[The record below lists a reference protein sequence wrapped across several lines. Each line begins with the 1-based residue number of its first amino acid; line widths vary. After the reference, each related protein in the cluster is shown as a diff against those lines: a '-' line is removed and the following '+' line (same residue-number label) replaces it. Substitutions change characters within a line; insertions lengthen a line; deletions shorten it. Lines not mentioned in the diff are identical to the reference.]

1 MRKLLLFLFAL
12 FAVMQARAYDI
23 EIDGIYYNLNN
34 ETMEAE
40 VTYRSG
46 YKYSGSLSIPSSITY
61 SDKSYIVTA
70 IGKTAFSMCTDLT
83 SIVMSNC
90 ITSIGTNAFSGCR
103 SLTSIE
109 IPENVTSIGNSA
121 FNFCIV
127 LTSIEIP
134 KSVTCIGNSA
144 FRGCNGLTSISVNS
158 ENSVYNSKDDCNAII
173 ETSTNTLIVGCQNTI
188 IPNDVTTI
196 NNNAFYNCTGLTS
209 IEIPENVSNIGNYA
223 FYGCTSLSSIEIPES
238 VESIGDGTFQNCSEL
253 TSINIPKNVMSIGNS
268 AFCGC
273 NGLTSVSVNSENS
286 VYDSRNDCNAIIET
300 STNTLIVGCQNTVIP
315 NNVSDIDNYAF
326 YNCTGLTSIEIP
338 ESVSN
343 IGNYAFYGCTG
354 LTSIEIPTSANIGEY
369 AFYNCTSLA
378 TIDIP
383 NSITCIG
390 NKAFHNTAWYDN
402 QSDGLIYAG
411 LIAYKYKGTMPN
423 NTSIVVDNGTTCIL
437 GECFNDCTGL
447 ISIEIPNSVTSIGES
462 AFQNCT
468 GLTTVEIPNSVTYIG
483 SSAFSGCSALSSV
496 SISNSITTINSSVFY
511 GCRGLYSITIPKGV
525 TSIGTSAFE
534 NCYELWDV
542 TIPEGVTSIGASAF
556 CGCRSISSIT
566 IPESVTT
573 IGSKAFYEAR
583 FNSIVIPKNVVDIG
597 YAAFSRSDY
606 VPSGHGLEY
615 VISKVKNPCAYYGF
629 FAYVWGSCRLIIPYG
644 TTAVYEE
651 AGWTTATY
659 GGLSVFC
666 GGIEE
671 APQEDVSVTIGSA
684 GIATY
689 CYDHDLDFSGIEGLN
704 AYIVSGFSPSTGKLT
719 LTPVTEV
726 PAGEGLLLKGAEGSY
741 EVPFTTTDMYYSNL
755 LQGVTTATEISPTDG
770 DQTNF
775 ILANG
780 KHGIGFYTLSGT
792 GELAAGKAYLHL
804 PTSAVEAMEA
814 RCFTLDFENDEATGI
829 MEHEMKVDEDVYFDM
844 QGRRV
849 LRPSSGIYIVN
860 GKKVIIK

>member
-1 MRKLLLFLFAL
+1 
-12 FAVMQARAYDI
+12 
-23 EIDGIYYNLNN
+23 
-34 ETMEAE
+34 
-40 VTYRSG
+40 
-46 YKYSGSLSIPSSITY
+46 
-61 SDKSYIVTA
+61 
-70 IGKTAFSMCTDLT
+70 
-83 SIVMSNC
+83 
-90 ITSIGTNAFSGCR
+90 
-103 SLTSIE
+103 
-109 IPENVTSIGNSA
+109 
-121 FNFCIV
+121 
-127 LTSIEIP
+127 
-134 KSVTCIGNSA
+134 
-144 FRGCNGLTSISVNS
+144 
-158 ENSVYNSKDDCNAII
+158 
-173 ETSTNTLIVGCQNTI
+173 
-188 IPNDVTTI
+188 
-196 NNNAFYNCTGLTS
+196 
-209 IEIPENVSNIGNYA
+209 
-223 FYGCTSLSSIEIPES
+223 
-238 VESIGDGTFQNCSEL
+238 
-253 TSINIPKNVMSIGNS
+253 
-268 AFCGC
+268 
-273 NGLTSVSVNSENS
+273 
-286 VYDSRNDCNAIIET
+286 
-300 STNTLIVGCQNTVIP
+300 
-315 NNVSDIDNYAF
+315 
-326 YNCTGLTSIEIP
+326 
-338 ESVSN
+338 
-343 IGNYAFYGCTG
+343 
-354 LTSIEIPTSANIGEY
+354 
-369 AFYNCTSLA
+369 
-378 TIDIP
+378 
-383 NSITCIG
+383 
-390 NKAFHNTAWYDN
+390 
-402 QSDGLIYAG
+402 
-411 LIAYKYKGTMPN
+411 MPN
-423 NTSIVVDNGTTCIL
+423 NTSIVVDDGTTCIL
-437 GECFNDCTGL
+437 GECFNGCTGL

-468 GLTTVEIPNSVTYIG
+468 GLTTVEIPNSVVYIG
-483 SSAFSGCSALSSV
+483 SSAFQGCSALSSAT
-496 SISNSITTINSSVFY
+496 ISNSITTINSSVFN

-525 TSIGTSAFE
+525 TSIGTSAFQD
-534 NCYELWDV
+534 CYELWDV

-689 CYDHDLDFSGIEGLN
+689 CYDQDLDFSGIEGLN